1 MASTYSRRLRRE
13 EIKRNRKI
21 EEDTL
26 KQIMKQPEPDR
37 SNMLLLLKTLN
48 ERKEEQ
54 KKLLKENI
62 Y

>member
-1 MASTYSRRLRRE
+1 MASTLSRRLRRE